1 MESEKDGFSDENSI
15 TDDEGSSKPREVSI
29 EDEAELKEIVNEYQ
43 RSEERKKRL

>member
-1 MESEKDGFSDENSI
+1 MESQEDGFSDENSI
-15 TDDEGSSKPREVSI
+15 SDDESSSQPRAVSV